1 MNTSRPSASATRNAV
16 VAVFFAQGF
25 LFASWTA
32 HIPHVKAHL
41 HLGNGALGLVL
52 LGAPIGSILAMFLV
66 SRLLQ
71 RLGSRTLVRIALAGY
86 CLVGPLI
93 GLGNSVVLFFLAFL
107 LWGLFLGSLD
117 VSMNAQAITVETRAK
132 RKLMPG
138 FHGAWSLGSLM
149 GSGAGVL
156 GVGLG
161 WSLSTQLLILST
173 PFLLIVGWFTT
184 KMIPDQRVRVEGEPK
199 PPRSTVWR
207 RAVVV
212 LGLIVF
218 LDMLSEGAVADWTAV
233 YLRDTLHTTA
243 VIAGLGFT
251 AYLLTMMLTRFAGNY
266 VTNRFAVH
274 HVVPTFAVIAAVGS
288 ALGLWIDQ
296 PWSVLA
302 GSMCLG
308 VGLALTVPMAF
319 SACGHI
325 PGVHAGRAIA
335 AVSGIGYTA
344 YVLGPPLIGGLA
356 TLSSLHTA
364 LFLIP
369 VLLAGIAL
377 AAARSSAFRTGPSGG
392 GDSPLETTT

>member
-1 MNTSRPSASATRNAV
+1 MNPSRASASAARNAV

-41 HLGNGALGLVL
+41 NLGNGSLGLVL
-52 LGAPIGSILAMFLV
+52 LGAPVGSILAMFLA

-71 RLGSRTLVRIALAGY
+71 RLGSRTLVRIALVGY
-86 CLVGPLI
+86 CLAGPLI
-93 GLGNSVVLFFLAFL
+93 GLGDSVAVFFAAFL

-117 VSMNAQAITVETRAK
+117 VSMNAQAITVESRVR

-138 FHGAWSLGSLM
+138 FHGSWSLGSLM

-161 WSLSTQLLILST
+161 WSLSTQLLVYAI
-173 PFLLIVGWFTT
+173 PLLLVVGWLTT
-184 KMIPDQRVRVEGEPK
+184 KMIPDHHVRVEGAIRA
-199 PPRSTVWR
+199 PRATVWR
-207 RAVVV
+207 RAVVG
-212 LGLIVF
+212 LGIIVF
-218 LDMLSEGAVADWTAV
+218 LDSLSEGAVADWTAV
-233 YLRDTLHTTA
+233 YLRDSLHTTS

-251 AYLLTMMLTRFAGNY
+251 AFLLTMMITRFAGIY
-266 VTNRFAVH
+266 LTNRFAVYR
-274 HVVPTFAVIAAVGS
+274 VVPTFAGLAAVGS
-288 ALGLWIDQ
+288 ALGLWIDH
-296 PWSVLA
+296 PWSVLF

-308 VGLALTVPMAF
+308 IGLALTVPMAF

-325 PGVHAGRAIA
+325 PGVHAGRAVA

-344 YVLGPPLIGGLA
+344 FVLGPALIGGLA

-369 VLLAGIAL
+369 VLLAGVAL
-377 AAARSSAFRTGPSGG
+377 ATLKSSALRMGSSGG
-392 GDSPLETTT
+392 AYSPLETY

>member
-1 MNTSRPSASATRNAV
+1 MSTSRPSASATRNAV
-16 VAVFFAQGF
+16 VAVFFVQGF

-41 HLGNGALGLVL
+41 NLGNGSLGLVL

-71 RLGSRTLVRIALAGY
+71 RLGSRTLVRAALLGY

-93 GLGNSVVLFFLAFL
+93 GLGHSVVLFFLAFV
-107 LWGLFLGSLD
+107 LWGFFSGSLD
-117 VSMNAQAITVETRAK
+117 VSMNAQAITAESRAK

-138 FHGAWSLGSLM
+138 FHGSWSLGSLM

-161 WSLSTQLLILST
+161 WSLSTQLLIFAI
-173 PFLLIVGWFTT
+173 PFLLIAGWFTT
-184 KMIPDQRVRVEGEPK
+184 KMIPDHHVAVDGVAS

-218 LDMLSEGAVADWTAV
+218 LDMLSEGAIADWTAV
-233 YLRDTLHTTA
+233 YLRDSLHTTA
-243 VIAGLGFT
+243 VVAGLGFT
-251 AYLLTMMLTRFAGNY
+251 AYLLTMMLTRFAGNL
-266 VTNRFAVH
+266 VTNHFAVH
-274 HVVPTFAVIAAVGS
+274 RVVPTFAAFAAVGS
-288 ALGLWIDQ
+288 ALGLWIDH

-302 GSMCLG
+302 SSMCLG
-308 VGLALTVPMAF
+308 IGLALTVPMAF

-335 AVSGIGYTA
+335 AVSGIGYSA

-377 AAARSSAFRTGPSGG
+377 ATAKSSALRTGPFGAG
-392 GDSPLETTT
+392 TAPPETV

>member
-1 MNTSRPSASATRNAV
+1 MNTSRSSASSTRNSL
-16 VAVFFAQGF
+16 VAVFFVQGF

-41 HLGNGALGLVL
+41 HLGNGALGVAL
-52 LGAPIGSILAMFLV
+52 LGAPIGSVLAMFLV

-71 RLGSRTLVRIALAGY
+71 RLGSRTLVRVALVGY

-93 GLGNSVVLFFLAFL
+93 GLSDSVVLFFLAFL

-117 VSMNAQAITVETRAK
+117 VSMNAQAITAETRAQ

-138 FHGAWSLGSLM
+138 FHGSWSLGSLM
-149 GSGAGVL
+149 GAGAGVL

-161 WSLSTQLLILST
+161 WSLSAQLLVFAI
-173 PFLLIVGWFTT
+173 PFLLIAGWYTT
-184 KMIPDQRVRVEGEPK
+184 KMIPHHHVALNGARQ
-199 PPRSTVWR
+199 PPRSSVWR

-233 YLRDTLHTTA
+233 YLRDSLHTTA
-243 VIAGLGFT
+243 VVAGLGFT

-274 HVVPTFAVIAAVGS
+274 RVVPAFAAFAAVGS
-288 ALGLWIDQ
+288 ALGLWIDH
-296 PWSVLA
+296 PWSVLG

-325 PGVHAGRAIA
+325 ADVPAGRAIA
-335 AVSGIGYTA
+335 AVSGIGYCA
-344 YVLGPPLIGGLA
+344 FVLGPPLIGGLA
-356 TLSSLHTA
+356 TVSSLRTA

-369 VLLAGIAL
+369 VLLGGIAL
-377 AAARSSAFRTGPSGG
+377 ATLKSSALRTGSPSEANA
-392 GDSPLETTT
+392 PLETP

>member
-1 MNTSRPSASATRNAV
+1 MNASVPSASSTRHAV

-41 HLGNGALGLVL
+41 NLGNGSLGLVL
-52 LGAPIGSILAMFLV
+52 LGAPVGSILAMFLV
-66 SRLLQ
+66 SRLLP

-93 GLGNSVVLFFLAFL
+93 GLGDSVVLFFFAFL

-117 VSMNAQAITVETRAK
+117 VSMNAQAIAVESRAR

-138 FHGAWSLGSLM
+138 FHGSWSLGSLM

-161 WSLSTQLLILST
+161 WSLSAQLLVYAT
-173 PFLLIVGWFTT
+173 PFLLVVGWFTT
-184 KMIPDQRVRVEGEPK
+184 KMIPDHHVRVEGAAR
-199 PPRSTVWR
+199 PPRATVWR

-218 LDMLSEGAVADWTAV
+218 LDSLSEGAVADWTAV
-233 YLRDTLHTTA
+233 YLRDSLHTTA
-243 VIAGLGFT
+243 VVAGLGFT
-251 AYLLTMMLTRFAGNY
+251 AYLLAMMLTRFAGNY
-266 VTNRFAVH
+266 LTNRFAVQR
-274 HVVPTFAVIAAVGS
+274 VVPTLAVVAAVGS
-288 ALGLWIDQ
+288 ALGLWIDH
-296 PWSVLA
+296 PWSVLC

-308 VGLALTVPMAF
+308 IGLALTVPVAF

-325 PGVHAGRAIA
+325 PGVHAGRAVA

-344 YVLGPPLIGGLA
+344 FVLGPALIGGLA
-356 TLSSLHTA
+356 ALSSLHAA

-377 AAARSSAFRTGPSGG
+377 ATLKSSALRAGPSGEAH
-392 GDSPLETTT
+392 SPLETL